1 MAGGRVWWGGMHSRG
16 ACMAGG
22 VCMAVGHVWQ
32 GRVCMVEKTAISVG
46 GTHPA
51 GMHSCI
57 EKFQNICILFNRSAN
72 KRKSF
77 DALF

>member
-1 MAGGRVWWGGMHSRG
+1 MAGGRVWWG
-16 ACMAGG
+16 ACIAGEHAWQG

-32 GRVCMVEKTAISVG
+32 GRVCMAEETAISVG

>member
-1 MAGGRVWWGGMHSRG
+1 MLGGG
-16 ACMAGG
+16 
-22 VCMAVGHVWQ
+22 GHVWQ
-32 GRVCMVEKTAISVG
+32 GRVCMAEETAISVG